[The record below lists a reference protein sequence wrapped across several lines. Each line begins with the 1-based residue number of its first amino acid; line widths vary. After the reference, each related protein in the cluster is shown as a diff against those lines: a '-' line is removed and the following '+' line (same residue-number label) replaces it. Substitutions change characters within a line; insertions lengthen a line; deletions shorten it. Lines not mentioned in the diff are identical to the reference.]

1 MAHLGT
7 TRTEEKIT
15 APDIERWLGSRSY
28 RAQGISPD
36 ELLTIKADLSVSVIL
51 PARRVASTIGP
62 ILDQTMPL
70 RSAGLLDE
78 VVVIDAASEDGT
90 GALASKAGATVHQR
104 DDILTHHGPNLGKGD
119 ALWRGLAVTSGDIV
133 IFLDTDTK
141 NFDPSFVLGL
151 LRPLL
156 LDPDLHLVK
165 GAFARPLTFDGF
177 GAEDEGGRVTEL
189 VARPLINLFFPELA
203 GFRQPLAGEIAARRS
218 LLASLP
224 FPVGYGVEIA
234 MLIDSLAAVG
244 LDALG
249 QVDLGRRV
257 DSSKHLRDLTPMAS
271 SVLAAALRRAGVD
284 LERWD
289 GQIRTVGPAG
299 VMAQPIPE
307 VERPPLS
314 TLPS

>member
-1 MAHLGT
+1 MTRLGT
-7 TRTEEKIT
+7 TRIEEKAT
-15 APDIERWLGSRSY
+15 APDIERWLERRSY
-28 RAQGISPD
+28 KARGISSD
-36 ELLTIKADLSVSVIL
+36 ELLGIKADLSVSVIL
-51 PARRVASTIGP
+51 PARRVAATIGP

-78 VVVIDAASEDGT
+78 VVVIDAASGDGT
-90 GALASKAGATVHQR
+90 ATLASEAGATVHQR
-104 DDILTHHGPNLGKGD
+104 DGILTHHGPSLGKGD

-165 GAFARPLTFDGF
+165 GAFARPLTLGGF

-203 GFRQPLAGEIAARRS
+203 GFRQPLAGEVAARRS

-257 DSSKHLRDLTPMAS
+257 DSSKPLRDLIPMAS
-271 SVLAAALRRAGVD
+271 SVLAAALRRARVD
-284 LERWD
+284 LEMWD

-299 VMAQPIPE
+299 VVTQPIPE

-314 TLPS
+314 SLQG